1 MIGYLVFHCPM
12 TDVIRRTGSVA
23 GRSVVSE
30 GGSRIAARLS
40 SQPQVLH
47 GARSGDVQ
55 LTELTSGQPLY
66 KLGKIHLTHINVTL
80 EHKSLFCRF

>member
-1 MIGYLVFHCPM
+1 MFSPDVIGYLVFHCPM

-66 KLGKIHLTHINVTL
+66 KLGKSHLTHINVTL
-80 EHKSLFCRF
+80 